1 MTKTEAYQ
9 IMKSIVPSIRDKN
22 IYEAVQIALKALSWE
37 CVHEKMINSI
47 TVEESKDINK
57 ETS

>member
-22 IYEAVQIALKALSWE
+22 IYEAIQIALKALSWE
-37 CVHEKMINSI
+37 CAHEKMISSI
-47 TVEESKDINK
+47 TTEESKDINK
-57 ETS
+57 KTS